1 MAAPRVQARSRARRG
16 AVQAIYQ
23 WQLGGGSSAD
33 IRTEFRDREGM
44 RNVDWGYFDAL
55 VDGVIRDADALD
67 AMLSPRLDRAVAGL
81 DPVERAILRLATL
94 ELRDHADVPFRVV
107 INEGVELARTF
118 GAEQSHRYVNG
129 VLDALARDLRP
140 REAHAPRV

>member
-1 MAAPRVQARSRARRG
+1 MAASRTQARRRARRG

-33 IRTEFRDREGM
+33 IRTEFRDRDGM
-44 RNVDWGYFDAL
+44 ENVDWTFFDTL
-55 VDGVIRDADALD
+55 VDGVIGNAVDIDSAL
-67 AMLSPRLDRAVAGL
+67 SGHLDREVAAL
-81 DPVERAILRLATL
+81 DPVERAILRLATR
-94 ELRDHADVPFRVV
+94 EFMAHADVPFRVV
-107 INEGVELARTF
+107 INEAVELARTF

-140 REAHAPRV
+140 HELRAS